1 MRTRCDASLSSTVFA
16 LVFQKTDEDLLP
28 YCQEL
33 LDSGEV
39 LGERAGIRPG
49 VPFPVLPLDQYLGV
63 FLTPSK
69 S

>member
-1 MRTRCDASLSSTVFA
+1 MRTRCDALLSSPVLA
-16 LVFQKTDEDLLP
+16 LVFQKTDEDLLR

-49 VPFPVLPLDQYLGV
+49 VPFPVLPVDQYLGV
-63 FLTPSK
+63 FFDPST
-69 S
+69 